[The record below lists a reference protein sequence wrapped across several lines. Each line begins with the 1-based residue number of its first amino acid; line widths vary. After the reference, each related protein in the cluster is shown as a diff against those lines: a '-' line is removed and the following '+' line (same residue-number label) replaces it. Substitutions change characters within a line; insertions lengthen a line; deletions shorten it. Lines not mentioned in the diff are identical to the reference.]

1 MCFFFFQLHL
11 VGCVEHSAVVR
22 VCDGKCFDGK
32 DSRTKFSAETRA
44 VIRFDIKTVLLTRT
58 LTGKEATYD
67 GDNNA
72 RNIPRQNYRD
82 RLIDAGIKE
91 FVQTVQETGV
101 QS

>member
-1 MCFFFFQLHL
+1 MHL
-11 VGCVEHSAVVR
+11 VGCVEHSAVVW

-32 DSRTKFSAETRA
+32 DSRTKFSAKTQA
-44 VIRFDIKTVLLTRT
+44 VIRLDIKTGLLTRT
-58 LTGKEATYD
+58 LTGKQATYD
-67 GDNNA
+67 GDDA

-91 FVQTVQETGV
+91 FEQAVQETED